1 MAGSRRSNCNRLK
14 AFGVLVVVVLIVS
27 FLLYFLWPAKVEK
40 QEVKEENNQNGDNN
54 QVTTIEKKE
63 LSLVHVEGLT
73 KAQTTG
79 NLLTI
84 MGFLLVLLTLGGMA
98 FHYKIMGAPRRMKKD
113 MEREKI
119 LDRIHDLEQVL
130 VDLGHMRKKRV
141 VKRKKF
147 SGKKKKGMK
156 MKKVHDIE
164 ESIEEEEDEDE

>member
-27 FLLYFLWPAKVEK
+27 SLLYFLWPAKVEK

-73 KAQTTG
+73 KAQTTS

-84 MGFLLVLLTLGGMA
+84 MGFFLVLLMC
-98 FHYKIMGAPRRMKKD
+98 F
-113 MEREKI
+113 
-119 LDRIHDLEQVL
+119 
-130 VDLGHMRKKRV
+130 
-141 VKRKKF
+141 
-147 SGKKKKGMK
+147 
-156 MKKVHDIE
+156 
-164 ESIEEEEDEDE
+164 